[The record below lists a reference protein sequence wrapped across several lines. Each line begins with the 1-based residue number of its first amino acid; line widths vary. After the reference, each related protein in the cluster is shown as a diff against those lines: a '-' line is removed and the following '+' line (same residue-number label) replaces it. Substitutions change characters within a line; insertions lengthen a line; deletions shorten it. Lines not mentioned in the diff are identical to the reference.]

1 MQQGRNGSEIHAT
14 GYLRFG
20 MLNCVLGMSVKRLF
34 AVGGLKP
41 FQEGEETGDADD
53 GTHDIVHEG
62 AIDNHVGP
70 MKAMF

>member
-1 MQQGRNGSEIHAT
+1 
-14 GYLRFG
+14 